1 MGVDELRAR
10 ARASDPILWVFL
22 GDSITH
28 GALHTFGWRDYTE
41 IFAERVRFEL
51 GRQGDLVLNAAYSGY
66 TAPRLASEL
75 DHRCL
80 RFRPQVV
87 SIMIGTNDAKAGPA
101 GLTEFETTLTDMV
114 RRVQAETA
122 AHVILQMPPPI
133 DTRNAPERESLPRY
147 AEAMRRVARA
157 TDAALC
163 DHEAAWLDFEAR
175 SGRNRFYLLS
185 DPFHPNEHGHRFLA
199 QTFLDWLGYGGWD
212 NTTPWAGLRR
222 A

>member
-114 RRVQAETA
+114 RRVQTEIG
-122 AHVILQMPPPI
+122 AHIILQTPPPI

-147 AEAMRRVARA
+147 AEAMRRFVS
-157 TDAALC
+157 AAASVGMPAAP
-163 DHEAAWLDFEAR
+163 EAAPA
-175 SGRNRFYLLS
+175 
-185 DPFHPNEHGHRFLA
+185 PPA
-199 QTFLDWLGYGGWD
+199 APGGVAGGA
-212 NTTPWAGLRR
+212 TPSATPVAAPG
-222 A
+222 APAAPGVPPYTPPGSTQAPG